1 MQEAQVEAMDVDPL
15 DSNVSDTARIAYGNS
30 SGVGRTGI
38 NALSA
43 MHHDRFHDV
52 PDLLTALFHL
62 LSMTGNCTGG
72 YIFFP

>member
-43 MHHDRFHDV
+43 NA
-52 PDLLTALFHL
+52 P
-62 LSMTGNCTGG
+62 
-72 YIFFP
+72 